1 MANANVVDSFSN
13 LCSSYIDL
21 ADRFQQLDVEH
32 MTLKSKVIPLL
43 KALKNYQ
50 KAIATLQA
58 EKQSLQATLDTSQ
71 AEYSLLIEKY
81 ESLKALEPLL
91 DEDMMALM
99 QSAEEQSILVKET
112 TAEMDANQDPD
123 LSDEEKSMLDLFYAD
138 PEAFAAAH
146 ADQQPSIPN
155 SFNPQD
161 FNSSVA
167 PDPALV

>member
-1 MANANVVDSFSN
+1 MANANVVNSFSN

-50 KAIATLQA
+50 QALDTLQA
-58 EKQSLQATLDTSQ
+58 EKQALQATHDTSK
-71 AEYSLLIEKY
+71 AEYNLLIDQY
-81 ESLKALEPLL
+81 EALKALEPLL

-99 QSAEEQSILVKET
+99 QSAEEQSLLVKET
-112 TAEMDANQDPD
+112 TTEMDANRDPD

-138 PEAFAAAH
+138 PEAFAATH
-146 ADQQPSIPN
+146 ADQPSIPN
-155 SFNPQD
+155 TFNPQA
-161 FNSSVA
+161 FNNTVT